1 MQLNELKGTISGIVP
16 QPQTDGFLVEVV
28 VDLEGGQP
36 ITSEMRAK
44 SAEALQLAPGLPVT
58 VTIPAAEVLVSTQ
71 RYRPTI
77 KPENDE
83 RATSDYQDPYGNWW
97 QIVVQGGA
105 EAVKGFLDGGS
116 IMVWREPLTD
126 EEHRAYLQHADEHA
140 TIDLQ
145 EVDSP
150 KTPDLEIWIQLRESV
165 VQGLGREV
173 FVVSHVMHSTHTL
186 TLQANDSLIDIGFTA
201 SGGQI
206 NVAIPAVRWESGP
219 ATNGDFD
226 VQIAGNVEKRELSVS
241 VTNMSKAHPSYTLR
255 GEVIRPIRGQL

>member
-1 MQLNELKGTISGIVP
+1 MRQNELKGTISNINP
-16 QPQTDGFLVEVV
+16 QPMTDGYLVDVT

-36 ITSEMRAK
+36 IIAEMRAK
-44 SAEALQLAPGLPVT
+44 SAEALQLAPGLYVV
-58 VTIPAAEVLVSTQ
+58 VTIPAADVLVAKQSHLPPFART
-71 RYRPTI
+71 
-77 KPENDE
+77 NDE
-83 RATSDYQDPYGNWW
+83 QALSDYQDPYGNWW

-105 EAVKGFLDGGS
+105 EAVQSFLDGGS

-126 EEHRAYLQHADEHA
+126 EDYRAYLQHADEHA
-140 TIDLQ
+140 SIDLQ

-150 KTPDLEIWIQLRESV
+150 KTPDLEIWAKLREPV
-165 VQGLGREV
+165 VQGPGREV
-173 FVVSHVMHSTHTL
+173 FLVSHVMHSTHTL

-201 SGGQI
+201 SGGRI

-226 VQIAGNVEKRELSVS
+226 VQIAGNVQKRELSVS
-241 VTNMSKAHPSYTLR
+241 VTNMSEAHPSYTLR